1 MKKKTGLK
9 YITFPYHV
17 EGFLILDDAT
27 FGAAIKDVYLQLYGL
42 DRRLLESDGGKC
54 LAAHCM
60 HEVQEGLDRTHDE
73 SERNSVKGKKS
84 AEMRKAKKA
93 AVNSG
98 QPQSTTVDRSQ
109 QQPTESTDKNRIDN
123 IKENTKETTQG
134 ELALERP
141 TCFAFEEF
149 WKMYGKSKRKDF
161 CRKLWEKIPEEERQ
175 KIKEHLPRYVDANE
189 QKFRLDPERYLK
201 HKAWEDEII
210 SSNPQPQAEEKIERQ
225 NDFDSWLAQEDKR
238 RGENG

>member
-1 MKKKTGLK
+1 MSAEEEKDSFTMFVSYWMAVKAMPEELQGD
-9 YITFPYHV
+9 
-17 EGFLILDDAT
+17 FLIQLCKYRFEGVAPHFDEPIRQASFALIKPVLDKQL
-27 FGAAIKDVYLQLYGL
+27 KDKKRKQIAKSM
-42 DRRLLESDGGKC
+42 DEDTDISMENPRKIHGKSTE
-54 LAAHCM
+54 A
-60 HEVQEGLDRTHDE
+60 
-73 SERNSVKGKKS
+73 SRNRNKDMDKGNNNNN
-84 AEMRKAKKA
+84 A
-93 AVNSG
+93 
-98 QPQSTTVDRSQ
+98 
-109 QQPTESTDKNRIDN
+109 
-123 IKENTKETTQG
+123 QG

-141 TCFAFEEF
+141 TCFTFEEF
-149 WKMYGKSKRKDF
+149 WKMYGKSKRKDY
-161 CRKLWEKIPEEERQ
+161 CGKLWGKIPEEERQ